1 MINPSAHGWVEKFF
15 FEQNSGKNAVID
27 NDRQFYENTRETGF
41 LFGYTTHFVTNL
53 PIVSKGFTTSEFSKI
68 ALLNTLF
75 GIYQLSQKNRDQE
88 NFIAKCVAFYQE
100 LHPKKTGLLEV
111 ILPTDSLS
119 SKLEKIIS
127 SRILTN
133 NNIISKNFS
142 HILTNALLFIDVLAF
157 KKYLETD
164 DISTK
169 YFKKAEEIIVNVV
182 TLALKTKETKT
193 KYDDLLL
200 KLFEASVRYSKF
212 NVSGKVT
219 SLDEL
224 NFSYLKD
231 DFEKF
236 YLIDIAGMAMWN
248 DAKMENIEKDFLK
261 LLAGKVEIPETFV
274 EKSVINMNNFLNKN
288 KEDIPYFNYSNPVK
302 HFYDQTTQNVQT
314 LITRNKSRLL
324 TEISQ
329 SKELMLLLTQSTH
342 RELNQEEKR
351 RVKTQLLDICKTI
364 PSLTIFLVPG
374 GSLLLP
380 ILVKFIPQL
389 LPSAFN
395 ENLDKTK

>member
-15 FEQNSGKNAVID
+15 FEQNSDNNAVID
-27 NDRQFYENTRETGF
+27 NARLFYEHTRETGF
-41 LFGYTTHFVTNL
+41 LFGYTTHFVTEF
-53 PIVSKGFTTSEFSKI
+53 PIETKTWTTSEFSKI

-75 GIYQLSQKNRDQE
+75 GVYQLSRKNRKTDE
-88 NFIAKCVAFYQE
+88 FITKCVAFYEE

-111 ILPTDSLS
+111 ILPTDSLP
-119 SKLEKIIS
+119 SKLEKIIG
-127 SRILTN
+127 SRIQTN

-157 KKYLETD
+157 QKYLETE

-182 TLALKTKETKT
+182 TLALKTKESKSR
-193 KYDDLLL
+193 YDDLLL
-200 KLFEASVRYSKF
+200 KLFESSVRYSKF
-212 NVSGKVT
+212 NLTGRKS
-219 SLDEL
+219 SLDEF
-224 NFSYLKD
+224 NFSYLKSD
-231 DFEKF
+231 YEKF

-248 DAKMENIEKDFLK
+248 DGKMENMEEHFLNDLAFKLNVSEDF
-261 LLAGKVEIPETFV
+261 VQ
-274 EKSVINMNNFLNKN
+274 KSVADMDTFLTKN
-288 KEDIPYFNYSNPVK
+288 KKDIPYFNYSNPVK
-302 HFYDQTTQNVQT
+302 HFYDQTTQNVQA
-314 LITRNKSRLL
+314 LITRNKGRLL

-329 SKELMLLLTQSTH
+329 SRELMLLLTQSTH

-351 RVKTQLLDICKTI
+351 KVKNQLLDICKTI

-380 ILVKFIPQL
+380 ILVKFIPRL

>member
-15 FEQNSGKNAVID
+15 FEQNSHESTLINNATL
-27 NDRQFYENTRETGF
+27 FYESTRETGF
-41 LFGYTTHFVTNL
+41 LFGYITHFVSNS
-53 PIVSKGFTTSEFSKI
+53 PIQTKGWTTSEFSKV

-75 GIYQLSQKNRDQE
+75 CIYQLSEKDRDE
-88 NFIAKCVAFYQE
+88 DRFIAKCVEFYKE

-111 ILPTDSLS
+111 ILPTDSLPN
-119 SKLEKIIS
+119 KLEKIIS
-127 SRILTN
+127 SRIQTN

-157 KKYLETD
+157 KKYLETE

-200 KLFEASVRYSKF
+200 KLFESSVRYSKF
-212 NVSGKVT
+212 SNSGKIM

-224 NFSYLKD
+224 NFSYLKE

-236 YLIDIAGMAMWN
+236 YLIDIAGMAMWS
-248 DAKMENIEKDFLK
+248 DAKIENSEKNFLY
-261 LLAGKVEIPETFV
+261 LLAEKLNVTKGFV
-274 EKSVINMNNFLNKN
+274 DKSVNDMDTFLTQN

-314 LITRNKSRLL
+314 LITRNKGRLL

-329 SKELMLLLTQSTH
+329 SKELMLLLSQSTH
-342 RELNQEEKR
+342 RELNQEEKKK
-351 RVKTQLLDICKTI
+351 VKTQLLDICKTI

-380 ILVKFIPQL
+380 FLVKFIPHL

>member
-15 FEQNSGKNAVID
+15 FEQNSKKNGVVDDAKS
-27 NDRQFYENTRETGF
+27 FYESTRETGF
-41 LFGYTTHFVTNL
+41 LFGYTTHFVTET
-53 PIVSKGFTTSEFSKI
+53 PINSKGWTTSEFSKI

-75 GIYQLSQKNRDQE
+75 GAYQLSEKNRNHDI
-88 NFIAKCVAFYQE
+88 FIAKCVQFYKE

-111 ILPTDSLS
+111 ILPTDSPS

-127 SRILTN
+127 SRIQTN

-157 KKYLETD
+157 KKYLETE

-182 TLALKTKETKT
+182 TLALKTKEIKT
-193 KYDDLLL
+193 KYDDLLQ
-200 KLFEASVRYSKF
+200 KLFESSVRYSKF
-212 NVSGKVT
+212 SNSGKTT
-219 SLDEL
+219 SLEEL
-224 NFSYLKD
+224 NFTYIKD
-231 DFEKF
+231 NFEKF

-248 DAKMENIEKDFLK
+248 DAKIENTEKDFLYRLAEK
-261 LLAGKVEIPETFV
+261 LSVSKDLVD
-274 EKSVINMNNFLNKN
+274 KSVVDMDTFLSNNK
-288 KEDIPYFNYSNPVK
+288 KEIPYFNYSNPVK
-302 HFYDQTTQNVQT
+302 HFYDHTTHNVQT
-314 LITRNKSRLL
+314 LITRNKGRLY

-329 SKELMLLLTQSTH
+329 SKELMLLLTQSTI
-342 RELNQEEKR
+342 RELNSDEKKK
-351 RVKTQLLDICKTI
+351 VKTQLLDICKTI

-380 ILVKFIPQL
+380 ILIKFIPQL

-395 ENLDKTK
+395 ENLNKEK